1 MKASFDQLSPTNR
14 YYLGKLLKKVG
25 NEGDG
30 ELLDLQQINLSA
42 SQLSQLENL
51 LHFHQSIINQHASS
65 QNNLDHVTSL
75 ILSLLNPREQQPEVK
90 NDQFGTQSLKKE
102 MLVSQGLVDD
112 QALKQMPLD
121 ELAGLVDTLQRGLA
135 VMSRFVDEQEDE
147 LRSQQQIVDQLQ
159 QQLKDCSAYESL
171 LIQVELESEQ
181 QNCHFLDE
189 ALKGQ
194 RKRVQD
200 QQNLLQIHQEILRY
214 RQES

>member
-25 NEGDG
+25 NDGDA
-30 ELLDLQQINLSA
+30 EFLDMQQISLSA
-42 SQLSQLENL
+42 SQLSQLEHL
-51 LHFHQSIINQHASS
+51 LYFHQSIINQHASS

-75 ILSLLNPREQQPEVK
+75 ILSLLNPKDQLKVVK
-90 NDQFGTQSLKKE
+90 DDGFTPGSLEGE
-102 MLVSQGLVDD
+102 MLSNQGLVDE
-112 QALKQMPLD
+112 QALREMPLNQ
-121 ELAGLVDTLQRGLA
+121 LAELVDTLQRGLA
-135 VMSRFVDEQEDE
+135 VMSGFVDEQEEE
-147 LRSQQQIVDQLQ
+147 LRSQQQVIDQLQ
-159 QQLKDCSAYESL
+159 EQVKHCSTYER
-171 LIQVELESEQ
+171 LILEVELESEQ

-200 QQNLLQIHQEILRY
+200 QQNLLQVHQKILRY

>member
-25 NEGDG
+25 SDGDA
-30 ELLDLQQINLSA
+30 ELLDMQQISLSA
-42 SQLSQLENL
+42 SQLSQLEHL
-51 LHFHQSIINQHASS
+51 LYFHQSIINQHASS

-75 ILSLLNPREQQPEVK
+75 ILSLLNPKEQLEVK
-90 NDQFGTQSLKKE
+90 DDGFAPQSVERE
-102 MLVSQGLVDD
+102 MLVSQGLVDE
-112 QALKQMPLD
+112 QALKQMPL
-121 ELAGLVDTLQRGLA
+121 EQLAELVDTLRRGLT
-135 VMSRFVDEQEDE
+135 VISGFVDDQEEE
-147 LRSQQQIVDQLQ
+147 LRSQRQVVDQLQ
-159 QQLKDCSAYESL
+159 QQLKHCSEYEC
-171 LIQVELESEQ
+171 LILEVELESEQ
-181 QNCHFLDE
+181 QNSHFLDE